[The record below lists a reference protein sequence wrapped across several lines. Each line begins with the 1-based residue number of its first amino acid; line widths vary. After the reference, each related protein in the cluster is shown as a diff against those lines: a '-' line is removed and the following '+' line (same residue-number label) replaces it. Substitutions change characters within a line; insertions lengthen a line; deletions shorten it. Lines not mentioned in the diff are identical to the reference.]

1 MQVWFAAEV
10 PADHP
15 IQSVFDDPSTPNDI
29 TDHTRDVVRGARVVN
44 TKLPVTAPKALPSV
58 TIENVVEL
66 ITVAVNVPLT
76 AAQFPVPPLIVT
88 DGKFFVET

>member
-1 MQVWFAAEV
+1 
-10 PADHP
+10 
-15 IQSVFDDPSTPNDI
+15 
-29 TDHTRDVVRGARVVN
+29 VVRGALVVK
-44 TKLPVTAPKALPSV
+44 TKLPVTAPNPLPSV

-88 DGKFFVET
+88 EGRFFVET